1 MEPLSANQLETRL
14 MHSQTPATSLH
25 AIITTVATKL
35 LGATSSTAVANSTEV
50 LAELVRYLD
59 VDVSFLRHNDHN
71 IRATV
76 LVAEWPPRPD
86 VPDPDPLHTIY
97 FAEADPVFALAEH
110 AKEPVILRPESQDEK
125 YQQTISEASGIPA
138 ISLAS
143 IPLLSGDVT
152 TGTLGFVK
160 YGDRSWNEDEIN
172 ALTVVATMLAQV
184 QARISIEDQL
194 SYQASHD
201 DLTALPNRRALVS
214 HLDERLTAG
223 RAGPVTVLVFNLD
236 RLKAINDYLGHE
248 AGDAFIRDFATET
261 SAAIKGQGLIARIG
275 GDEFVVVP
283 AAATDLA
290 EARSLAERL
299 SSRLTDHVAIGG
311 EVVNRTVSV
320 GVATGT
326 PGKDTSLDLLR
337 QADDALQC
345 TKGTGAQRIGV
356 ISADMA
362 YRRKIRADIELHLP
376 GAIETDALTVLYL
389 PEIDMLTGKI
399 LAVEA
404 LARWQHPTLGLLLP
418 DVFIPI
424 AESLNLAGELG
435 KWVLNAACADLSQWR
450 SQGVGLDIM
459 LRVNVSPAQLVAQ
472 DLVNAVSRTV
482 GKFGLSGMALGLEIT
497 ESMLIRDV
505 ASTRA
510 TLSALTDLGIDI
522 AIDDFGTGFSG
533 MGLLRTLPVSTL
545 KIDRGFV
552 RDLDVSADDLAIVR
566 AVMGLAEALDLNVV
580 AEGVESEGAARTLLK
595 EGCVRAQGFL
605 FCRPLSA
612 AAIRELLAVGTIET
626 GLR

>member
-1 MEPLSANQLETRL
+1 MQS
-14 MHSQTPATSLH
+14 HTPATSLP

-35 LGATSSTAVANSTEV
+35 LGATSRTATARSTEV

-59 VDVSFLRHNDHN
+59 VDVSFLRHNDHR

-97 FAEADPVFALAEH
+97 FADADPVFALAET
-110 AKEPVILRPESQDEK
+110 AREPVILRPASQDEK

-138 ISLAS
+138 VSLAS
-143 IPLLSGDVT
+143 IPLLSGDLT
-152 TGTLGFVK
+152 TGALGFVK
-160 YGDRSWNEDEIN
+160 YGDRSWAEDEIN
-172 ALTVVATMLAQV
+172 ALTVVATMFSQL
-184 QARISIEDQL
+184 QARINIEDRL
-194 SYQASHD
+194 TYQASHD
-201 DLTALPNRRALVS
+201 DLTALPNRRALLT
-214 HLDERLTAG
+214 HLDERLA
-223 RAGPVTVLVFNLD
+223 ADQPGPVTALVFNLD

-248 AGDAFIRDFATET
+248 AGDAFLRDFATET
-261 SAAIKGQGLIARIG
+261 SAAMEGQGLIARIG
-275 GDEFVVVP
+275 GAEFVVVP
-283 AAATDLA
+283 SAAMDLA
-290 EARSLAERL
+290 DASRLAENL

-311 EVVNRTVSV
+311 EVLNRTVSV

-326 PGKDTSLDLLR
+326 PGKDSSLDVLR
-337 QADDALQC
+337 HADDALQC
-345 TKGTGAQRIGV
+345 TKGSGAQRIGV
-356 ISADMA
+356 ISTDVID
-362 YRRKIRADIELHLP
+362 RRKVRADIELHLP
-376 GAIETDALTVLYL
+376 GAIETGALTVLYL

-404 LARWQHPTLGLLLP
+404 LARWQHPTRGLLLP
-418 DVFIPI
+418 DLFIPI

-450 SQGVGLDIM
+450 SDGVGLDTM
-459 LRVNVSPAQLVAQ
+459 LRVNVSPAQLVAH
-472 DLVNAVSRTV
+472 DLVNTVSATI
-482 GKFGLSGMALGLEIT
+482 GKFGLTGTEIGLEIT

-552 RDLDVSADDLAIVR
+552 EDLDVSADDLAIVR
-566 AVMGLAEALDLNVV
+566 AIMGLAKALDLNVV

-605 FCRPLSA
+605 FCRPLTA
-612 AAIRELLAVGTIET
+612 PATQQLLAVGSLET
-626 GLR
+626 GL

>member
-1 MEPLSANQLETRL
+1 MQRD
-14 MHSQTPATSLH
+14 TPATSLP

-35 LGATSSTAVANSTEV
+35 LGATSSTAITSCTEV
-50 LAELVRYLD
+50 LAELVRHLD
-59 VDVSFLRHNDHN
+59 VDVSFLRYNDHS

-76 LVAEWPPRPD
+76 LVAEWPPRQS
-86 VPDPDPLHTIY
+86 VPDPDPLHIVY
-97 FAEADPVFALAEH
+97 FADADPVFALAEN
-110 AKEPVILRPESQDEK
+110 AKEPVILRTGSQAER

-138 ISLAS
+138 VSLACV
-143 IPLLSGDVT
+143 PLLSGDVT

-160 YGDRSWNEDEIN
+160 YGDRSWSDEEIN

-184 QARISIEDQL
+184 QARVTLENQL

-201 DLTALPNRRALVS
+201 DLTALPNQRALVN
-214 HLDERLTAG
+214 HLDQRLAPG
-223 RAGPVTVLVFNLD
+223 QPGPVTVLLFNLD

-248 AGDAFIRDFATET
+248 AGDAFIRNFATET
-261 SAAIKGQGLIARIG
+261 GAALEGQGLVARTG
-275 GDEFVVVP
+275 GNEFVVVP

-290 EARSLAERL
+290 EARRLAEHL
-299 SSRLTDHVAIGG
+299 MSRLTDHVAIGG
-311 EVVNRTVSV
+311 EILNRTVSI
-320 GVATGT
+320 GVATGA
-326 PGKDTSLDLLR
+326 PGTDTSLDLLR
-337 QADDALQC
+337 HADDALQC

-356 ISADMA
+356 ISTDVIN
-362 YRRKIRADIELHLP
+362 RRKVRADIELHLP

-399 LAVEA
+399 MAVEA
-404 LARWQHPTLGLLLP
+404 LARWQHPTRGLLLP
-418 DVFIPI
+418 DVFIPV

-435 KWVLNAACADLSQWR
+435 KWVLNAACADLSRWR
-450 SQGVGLDIM
+450 ADGVGLDIM

-472 DLVNAVSRTV
+472 DLVNTVSRTV
-482 GKFGLSGMALGLEIT
+482 GKFGLTGMAIGLEIT

-552 RDLDVSADDLAIVR
+552 RDLDVCADDLAIVR
-566 AVMGLAEALDLNVV
+566 AIMGLAEALNLNVV

-605 FCRPLSA
+605 FCRPVSA
-612 AAIRELLAVGTIET
+612 SATRELLAAGSIDT
-626 GLR
+626 GLS

>member
-1 MEPLSANQLETRL
+1 MQS
-14 MHSQTPATSLH
+14 HTPASSLP

-35 LGATSSTAVANSTEV
+35 LGATSSTAVASSTEV
-50 LAELVRYLD
+50 LAELVNYLD
-59 VDVSFLRHNDHN
+59 VDVSFLRHNDPG

-86 VPDPDPLHTIY
+86 VPDPDPLRTIY
-97 FAEADPVFALAEH
+97 FADADPVFALAEH
-110 AKEPVILRPESQDEK
+110 AKDPVFLRPGHQNEP
-125 YQQTISEASGIPA
+125 YQQTIFAARGIPA
-138 ISLAS
+138 VSLAS
-143 IPLLSGDVT
+143 IPLLSGEVT

-160 YGDRSWNEDEIN
+160 YGDHSWNEDEIN

-184 QARISIEDQL
+184 QARINIEDQL
-194 SYQASHD
+194 NYQASHD
-201 DLTALPNRRALVS
+201 DLTALPNRRALVN
-214 HLDERLTAG
+214 HLDERLTTG
-223 RAGPVTVLVFNLD
+223 QTGPVSVLVFNLD

-261 SAAIKGQGLIARIG
+261 SAAMEGQGLIARTG
-275 GDEFVVVP
+275 GAEFVVVP
-283 AAATDLA
+283 SGHMDLA
-290 EARSLAERL
+290 TASRLAEYL

-311 EVVNRTVSV
+311 EVLNRTVSI

-326 PGKDTSLDLLR
+326 PGKDSSVDLLR
-337 QADDALQC
+337 HADDALQC

-356 ISADMA
+356 ISTDLIN
-362 YRRKIRADIELHLP
+362 RRKVRADIELHLP
-376 GAIETDALTVLYL
+376 GAIETDALTVVYL

-404 LARWQHPTLGLLLP
+404 LVRWQHPSRGLLLP
-418 DVFIPI
+418 DVFIPV

-435 KWVLNAACADLSQWR
+435 KWVLNAACADLSRWR
-450 SQGVGLDIM
+450 SQSVGLDIM

-472 DLVNAVSRTV
+472 DLVSTVSKIV
-482 GKFGLSGMALGLEIT
+482 GKFGLTGRAIGLEIT

-533 MGLLRTLPVSTL
+533 MGLLRSLPVSTL

-552 RDLDVSADDLAIVR
+552 RDLDVSGDDLAIVR

-612 AAIRELLAVGTIET
+612 AAARELLAAGAIDT

>member
-1 MEPLSANQLETRL
+1 LP
-14 MHSQTPATSLH
+14 

-35 LGATSSTAVANSTEV
+35 LGATGSTAITSCTEV
-50 LAELVRYLD
+50 LAELVRHLD
-59 VDVSFLRHNDHN
+59 VDVSFLRYNDHS
-71 IRATV
+71 IHATV
-76 LVAEWPPRPD
+76 LVAEWPPRPN
-86 VPDPDPLHTIY
+86 VPDPDPLHTVY
-97 FAEADPVFALAEH
+97 FADADPVFALAEN
-110 AKEPVILRPESQDEK
+110 AKEPVILRTGSQDER

-138 ISLAS
+138 VSLACV
-143 IPLLSGDVT
+143 PLLSGDVT

-160 YGDRSWNEDEIN
+160 YGDRSWSDEEIN
-172 ALTVVATMLAQV
+172 ALTVVATMLAHV
-184 QARISIEDQL
+184 QARITIEDQL

-201 DLTALPNRRALVS
+201 DLTALPNQRALVN
-214 HLDERLTAG
+214 HLDQRLAPG
-223 RAGPVTVLVFNLD
+223 QPGPVTVLLFNLD

-248 AGDAFIRDFATET
+248 AGDEFIRNFATET
-261 SAAIKGQGLIARIG
+261 GAALEGQGLIARSG
-275 GDEFVVVP
+275 GNEFVVVP

-290 EARSLAERL
+290 EARRLAEHL
-299 SSRLTDHVAIGG
+299 MSRLTDHVAIGG
-311 EVVNRTVSV
+311 EILNRTVSI

-326 PGKDTSLDLLR
+326 PGTDSSLDLLR
-337 QADDALQC
+337 HADDALQC

-356 ISADMA
+356 ISTDVIN
-362 YRRKIRADIELHLP
+362 RRKVRADIELHLP

-389 PEIDMLTGKI
+389 PEIDMLTGRI
-399 LAVEA
+399 MAVEA
-404 LARWQHPTLGLLLP
+404 LARWQHPTRGLLLP
-418 DVFIPI
+418 DVFIPV

-435 KWVLNAACADLSQWR
+435 KWVLNAACADLSRWR
-450 SQGVGLDIM
+450 ADGVGLDIM

-472 DLVNAVSRTV
+472 DLVNTVSRTV
-482 GKFGLSGMALGLEIT
+482 GKFGLTGMAIGLEIT

-552 RDLDVSADDLAIVR
+552 RDLDVCADDLAIVR
-566 AVMGLAEALDLNVV
+566 AIMGLAEALSLNVV

-612 AAIRELLAVGTIET
+612 SATRELLAAGSLAT
-626 GLR
+626 GLS

>member
-14 MHSQTPATSLH
+14 MHSHTPATSLH

-125 YQQTISEASGIPA
+125 YQQTISVASGIPA

-160 YGDRSWNEDEIN
+160 YGDRSWNEAEIN

-214 HLDERLTAG
+214 HLDERLAAG
-223 RAGPVTVLVFNLD
+223 QAGPVTLLVFNLD

-290 EARSLAERL
+290 EARRLAERL
-299 SSRLTDHVAIGG
+299 SSRLTDHVVIGG

-337 QADDALQC
+337 HADDALQC

-356 ISADMA
+356 ISTDVVN
-362 YRRKIRADIELHLP
+362 RRKIRADIELHLP

>member
-1 MEPLSANQLETRL
+1 MQS
-14 MHSQTPATSLH
+14 HTPATSLP

-35 LGATSSTAVANSTEV
+35 LGATSRTATARSTEV

-59 VDVSFLRHNDHN
+59 VDVSFLRHNDHS

-76 LVAEWPPRPD
+76 LVAEWPQRPD

-97 FAEADPVFALAEH
+97 FADADPVFALAET
-110 AKEPVILRPESQDEK
+110 AKEPVILRPASQDEK

-138 ISLAS
+138 VSLAS
-143 IPLLSGDVT
+143 IPLLSGDLT
-152 TGTLGFVK
+152 TGALGFVK
-160 YGDRSWNEDEIN
+160 YGDRSWTEDEIN
-172 ALTVVATMLAQV
+172 ALTVVATMFSQV
-184 QARISIEDQL
+184 QARINIEDRL
-194 SYQASHD
+194 TYQASHD
-201 DLTALPNRRALVS
+201 DLTALPNRRALLT
-214 HLDERLTAG
+214 HLDERLA
-223 RAGPVTVLVFNLD
+223 ADQPGPVTALVFNLD

-248 AGDAFIRDFATET
+248 AGDAFLRDFATET
-261 SAAIKGQGLIARIG
+261 SAAMDGQGLIARIG
-275 GDEFVVVP
+275 GAEFVVVP
-283 AAATDLA
+283 SAAMDLA
-290 EARSLAERL
+290 DASRLAENL

-311 EVVNRTVSV
+311 EVLNRTVSV

-326 PGKDTSLDLLR
+326 PGKDSSLDVLR
-337 QADDALQC
+337 HADDALQC
-345 TKGTGAQRIGV
+345 TKGSGAQRIGV
-356 ISADMA
+356 ISTDVID
-362 YRRKIRADIELHLP
+362 RRKVRADIELHLP
-376 GAIETDALTVLYL
+376 GAIETGALTVLYL

-404 LARWQHPTLGLLLP
+404 LARWQHPTRGLLLP
-418 DVFIPI
+418 DLFIPI

-450 SQGVGLDIM
+450 SDGVGLDTM
-459 LRVNVSPAQLVAQ
+459 LRVNVSPAQLVAH
-472 DLVNAVSRTV
+472 DLVNTVSATI
-482 GKFGLSGMALGLEIT
+482 GKFGLTGTEIGLEIT

-552 RDLDVSADDLAIVR
+552 EDLDVSADDLAIVR
-566 AVMGLAEALDLNVV
+566 AIMGLAKALDLNVV
-580 AEGVESEGAARTLLK
+580 AEGVESDGAARTLLK

-605 FCRPLSA
+605 FCRPLTA
-612 AAIRELLAVGTIET
+612 PATQQLLAVGSLDT
-626 GLR
+626 GL

>member
-1 MEPLSANQLETRL
+1 MQS
-14 MHSQTPATSLH
+14 HTPATSLP

-35 LGATSSTAVANSTEV
+35 LGATSRTATARSTEV

-59 VDVSFLRHNDHN
+59 VDVSFLRHNDHR

-97 FAEADPVFALAEH
+97 FADADPVFALAET
-110 AKEPVILRPESQDEK
+110 AKEPVILRPASQDEK

-138 ISLAS
+138 VSLAS
-143 IPLLSGDVT
+143 IPLLSGDLT
-152 TGTLGFVK
+152 TGALGFVK
-160 YGDRSWNEDEIN
+160 YGDRSWAEDEIN
-172 ALTVVATMLAQV
+172 ALTVVATMFSQL
-184 QARISIEDQL
+184 QARINIEDRL
-194 SYQASHD
+194 TYQASHD
-201 DLTALPNRRALVS
+201 DLTALPNRRALLT
-214 HLDERLTAG
+214 HLDERLA
-223 RAGPVTVLVFNLD
+223 ADQPGPVTALVFNLD

-248 AGDAFIRDFATET
+248 AGDAFLRDFATET
-261 SAAIKGQGLIARIG
+261 SAAMEGQGLIARIG
-275 GDEFVVVP
+275 GAEFVVVP
-283 AAATDLA
+283 SAAMDLA
-290 EARSLAERL
+290 DASRLAENL

-311 EVVNRTVSV
+311 EVLNRTVSV

-326 PGKDTSLDLLR
+326 PGKDSSLDVLR
-337 QADDALQC
+337 HADDALQC
-345 TKGTGAQRIGV
+345 TKGSGAQRIGV
-356 ISADMA
+356 ISTDVID
-362 YRRKIRADIELHLP
+362 RRKVRADIELHLP
-376 GAIETDALTVLYL
+376 GAIETGALTVLYL

-404 LARWQHPTLGLLLP
+404 LARWQHPTRGLLLP
-418 DVFIPI
+418 DLFIPI

-450 SQGVGLDIM
+450 SDGVGLDTM
-459 LRVNVSPAQLVAQ
+459 LRVNVSPAQLVAH
-472 DLVNAVSRTV
+472 DLVNTVSATI
-482 GKFGLSGMALGLEIT
+482 GKFGLTGTEIGLEIT

-552 RDLDVSADDLAIVR
+552 EDLDVSADDLAIVR
-566 AVMGLAEALDLNVV
+566 AIMGLAKALDLNVV

-605 FCRPLSA
+605 FCRPLTA
-612 AAIRELLAVGTIET
+612 PATQQLLAVGSLET
-626 GLR
+626 GL